1 MKKQSFLV
9 FLALVLF
16 TAFVPGPSQAEIRPN
31 TLTLSPFAGY
41 YFFDGKQDFKDS
53 PTYGLAVGYNL
64 TERWGFEGV
73 AGYLTSDIKN
83 GHGNDAEV
91 YNIHLDALYHFTPNR
106 ALVPYVAA
114 GVGWIGVGG
123 AGPAYE
129 GDNAMF
135 NYGGG
140 LKYFL
145 TDDIALRADVR
156 HILADGDPQQDSDLL
171 NNVSCT
177 VGVTFQFGPFG
188 SFGSFGRSQKAAP
201 PLVLDKDGDGVP
213 DQFDRCSNTPPGVQ
227 VDGFGCPPVT
237 APVAQ

>member
-1 MKKQSFLV
+1 MKKQTFLV
-9 FLALVLF
+9 FLALVLV
-16 TAFVPGPSQAEIRPN
+16 TAFVTGPSQAEIRPN

-64 TERWGFEGV
+64 TERWGVEGV
-73 AGYLTSDIKN
+73 AGYSKSDLQ
-83 GHGNDAEV
+83 HGNDADI
-91 YNIHLDALYHFTPNR
+91 YNYHIDALYHFRPNTK
-106 ALVPYVAA
+106 LVPYVAA
-114 GVGWIGVGG
+114 GVGAQFIHGL
-123 AGPAYE
+123 
-129 GDNAMF
+129 GDWSDENAAVNF
-135 NYGGG
+135 GGG

-156 HILADGDPQQDSDLL
+156 DIFVDGDSFSNDVF
-171 NNVSCT
+171 NNLSST
-177 VGVTFQFGPFG
+177 IGVTFQFGPFG
-188 SFGSFGRSQKAAP
+188 SFGSFGRSEKAAP

-237 APVAQ
+237 APAAQ